1 MSPEAHRRLVEL
13 DALSREA
20 RAFYEHAAAV
30 LPASAL
36 RERCQR
42 LARTKAE
49 LVALLAQRLRG
60 GRDPRSAR
68 GPTPSGPDPAGAGYA
83 GARVD
88 LDTADLAPLASALQ
102 RIEAA
107 MATSCAA
114 QAAGNADAD
123 CRRVMAWVLPVLECC
138 LEQVRPRG
146 DGTRGLH

>member
-36 RERCQR
+36 RERCLR

-49 LVALLAQRLRG
+49 LVALLALRLRG
-60 GRDPRSAR
+60 GHLSATR
-68 GPTPSGPDPAGAGYA
+68 ARASRFAAPATYAHARMGHGTP
-83 GARVD
+83 
-88 LDTADLAPLASALQ
+88 DLARLSDDLQ
-102 RIEAA
+102 RIEASVA
-107 MATSCAA
+107 QACEA
-114 QAAGNADAD
+114 QAAGSADAD

-138 LEQVRPRG
+138 LEQVQPG
-146 DGTRGLH
+146 EHPASLH